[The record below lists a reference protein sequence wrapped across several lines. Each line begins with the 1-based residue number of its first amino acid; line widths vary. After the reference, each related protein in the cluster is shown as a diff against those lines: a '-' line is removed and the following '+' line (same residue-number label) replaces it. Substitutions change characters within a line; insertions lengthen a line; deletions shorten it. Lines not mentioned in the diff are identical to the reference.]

1 MLQIEGIEFGYG
13 ERQVLAGIDLDVGE
27 TELVGVVGPNG
38 CGKTTLLRLIS
49 GALKPS
55 KGRIRI
61 ADRDVSEVTPRDRA
75 HMVAVVPQN
84 PPVPT
89 GYTISDLV
97 LMGRNAHLKLLQWE
111 GKKDFEA
118 VDRAMAL
125 TETLDLADR
134 VAGTLSGGER
144 QRAVIAMALAQE
156 APLLLLDEPTAS
168 LDLSHQIKVMD
179 LVRDLHGKRG
189 GAVVV
194 AMHDLTMAARYCTRL
209 VMLRDGKVG
218 FEGRPDEVLT
228 EENIAEVYGADVVVL
243 RNPRV
248 GGPVVVGLGVRG

>member
-1 MLQIEGIEFGYG
+1 MLQVQGVEFAYG
-13 ERQVLAGIDLDVGE
+13 DEQVLAGVDLDVRDGE
-27 TELVGVVGPNG
+27 MVGVVGPNG

-49 GALKPS
+49 GALKPLN
-55 KGRIRI
+55 GRIRI
-61 ADRDVSEVTPRDRA
+61 AGQNVSEVSPRERA
-75 HMVAVVPQN
+75 HRVAVVPQN

-89 GYTISDLV
+89 GYTVSDLV

-111 GKKDFEA
+111 GPKDYEA
-118 VDRAMAL
+118 ADRAMAA
-125 TETLDLADR
+125 TETADLAHR

-144 QRAVIAMALAQE
+144 QRTVIAMALAQE

-179 LVRDLHGKRG
+179 LVRDLHSRRT
-189 GAVVV
+189 GAVVI

-228 EENIAEVYGADVVVL
+228 EENIAEVYGAEVVVL
-243 RNPRV
+243 RDPRV
-248 GGPVVVGLGVRG
+248 GGPVVVGLGV